1 MMKICSWCK
10 IEKSSTDFYA
20 DKSNKDGLYYLCKTC
35 QSAKMKKIR
44 KENPEKTK
52 IKYKEH
58 NQSIAGKY
66 REYKFNAKDRGIV
79 FDLTKDDFESFWQK
93 PCHYC
98 DSPIETIGIDRKDNS
113 IGYTLD
119 NCLSCCITC
128 NSSKSKRTYEEFI
141 EHCKKVAR
149 KWAQDI

>member
-1 MMKICSWCK
+1 MKICSCCRV
-10 IEKSSTDFYA
+10 EKSLTDFGV
-20 DKSNKDGLYYLCKTC
+20 DKSTQDGLRIYCKACTC
-35 QSAKMKKIR
+35 IKAKERR

-58 NQSIAGKY
+58 NQNINGKY
-66 REYKFNAKDRGIV
+66 REYKSGAKRRDIV
-79 FDLTKDDFESFWQK
+79 FDLTKDDFKTFWQK

-128 NSSKSKRTYEEFI
+128 NSSKSKSTYEEFI
-141 EHCKKVAR
+141 EHCKRIAR
-149 KWAQDI
+149 KWADAI